1 MILFLGKTD
10 MGRLIVECSTTVIG
24 CEDCFLLI
32 HKADDI
38 TEGSLVLGKYKT
50 LEEVRKAAND
60 YLEKELPF

>member
-38 TEGSLVLGKYKT
+38 TEGSSVLGKYKT